1 MKVLVGR
8 PKKLYRYSERTWL
21 ERSLRFGEF
30 RLRPASDYLALET
43 AAARQD
49 DERNRVTV
57 LQKGTFVMTL
67 ERTGEVLDT
76 IGDVTHTK
84 STDRDYFTLC
94 FSSRWDPFHFTGFDG
109 SDACL
114 IIHDP
119 SHVLERVHSEIERQF
134 PGWLSLDA
142 PVSYGSKKNAFGV
155 PFTKPEQ
162 FVSQSEYRLV
172 LMPPAP
178 QVLAPTM
185 LVIGS
190 IESVAEIVSESY
202 DPAAI

>member
-1 MKVLVGR
+1 MEVFVGR

-30 RLRPASDYLALET
+30 RLRPASDYLERES

-49 DERNRVTV
+49 DERNRVSV

-67 ERTGEVLDT
+67 DRTGEVIDT
-76 IGDVTHTK
+76 ISDVTQT
-84 STDRDYFTLC
+84 SSIDRDYFTLC
-94 FSSRWDPFHFTGFDG
+94 FSSRWDPLHFTGFDG

-119 SHVLERVHSEIERQF
+119 VHVIERIHSEIERQF
-134 PGWLSLDA
+134 PGWTSLDA
-142 PVSYGSKKNAFGV
+142 PVSYGSKKNSLGV

-162 FVSQSEYRLV
+162 FVFQSEYRLV
-172 LMPPAP
+172 LVPPVP

-190 IESVAEIVSESY
+190 IESVAEIVGASY